1 MSYRGGY
8 SVKLD
13 IFEGPL
19 DLLLHLIK
27 KSEVEVYDIPISTIT
42 GQYLEYVEVLKEMNL
57 DLAGEYLV
65 MAASLIHIKS
75 KMLLPITEEE
85 DAEEEGPDPRKDL
98 IRKLLEYQR
107 YKEAAIDLGQR
118 LVLGRDVFTRG
129 APIPLDELG
138 EEEEVSPMVD
148 VTIMDLMEAFRE
160 ILASAPKDYEIDLTV
175 ERFRVKD
182 KINHVMEV
190 MGRDKSV
197 VFKDLFATDAT
208 KGEVIV
214 TFLAILEVVKIQL
227 LRVNQTEDGVI
238 RLYLSAPSADDG
250 ATPSDSVN

>member
-1 MSYRGGY
+1 MKGAY

-27 KSEVEVYDIPISTIT
+27 RSELEIYDISVSAIT
-42 GQYLEYVEVLKEMNL
+42 EQYLEYVELLKDMNL

-65 MAASLIHIKS
+65 MAATLTHIKS

-85 DAEEEGPDPRKDL
+85 EEEDEGPDPRRDL
-98 IRKLLEYQR
+98 IRKLLEYER
-107 YKEAAIDLGQR
+107 FKEAAIDLGQR

-129 APIPLDELG
+129 APFPVADLG
-138 EEEEVSPMVD
+138 EDEDASALVD
-148 VTIMDLMEAFRE
+148 VTVMDLMEAFRD

-197 VFKDLFATDAT
+197 VFKELFAEDAT

-214 TFLAILEVVKIQL
+214 TFLAILEIAKIQL
-227 LRVNQTEDGVI
+227 IRVNQTEDGVI
-238 RLYLSAPSADDG
+238 RLYLSAPAVAGSSSAPVDEY
-250 ATPSDSVN
+250 N